1 MFPEMEVEEGEHVF
15 LRPMSCPHHCTVFK
29 HRPRSY
35 KELPIRFS
43 EEVMQYRYEASGALI
58 GLERVR
64 GMQLTDAHIFLR
76 PDQLEAEVK
85 NAFDLIVDTLNAFDI
100 DIHYIELAL
109 HDPED
114 FEKYHGDKEL

>member
-1 MFPEMEVEEGEHVF
+1 MEVEEGEEVF
-15 LRPMSCPHHCTVFK
+15 LRPMSCPHHCTVFNY
-29 HRPRSY
+29 RPRSY

-43 EEVMQYRYEASGALI
+43 EEVMQYRYEASGSLI